1 MLPPIV
7 SANGIDRDDE
17 VGDDSGELAAPA
29 AAAAAAAAAVSF
41 GTQKSHTRSF
51 ETTVVAAEPLLE
63 SLFALL
69 CRRCVGF

>member
-1 MLPPIV
+1 MV
-7 SANGIDRDDE
+7 SANGTGSVDE
-17 VGDDSGELAAPA
+17 VGDDSGELEAPA
-29 AAAAAAAAAVSF
+29 AAAAAVAFSF